1 MNIATSAIL
10 LALGVVLSYFLHA
23 VASNEIF
30 QSAFTEHP
38 IHFILFFAPILLFCM
53 ISVSLGLSQ
62 STLSNHTI
70 SILTIIPSVV
80 ITSVLVLAVQTIR
93 PHPFSM
99 LITYLVCQGLVFAV
113 YFFIT
118 YQFNRAR
125 FLAEYEPREHLHY
138 YAQGDRFWLSTFSYQ
153 LSIGLSL
160 LALEAFSSD
169 YVVGQYALILLFA
182 IAYYSLLSPLYT
194 FLSSHLDM
202 HIETGPDILHPLLKR
217 ITKIQLFAVLVLGIL
232 STIASPY
239 IQALTPK
246 GQDNFSTLVVFSCF
260 LFSICMLTAPA
271 LSATLSLCTAWA
283 ETTAHTTP
291 SNSINSH
298 IPYSAIRYC
307 RRNNCRYNP

>member
-1 MNIATSAIL
+1 
-10 LALGVVLSYFLHA
+10 
-23 VASNEIF
+23 
-30 QSAFTEHP
+30 
-38 IHFILFFAPILLFCM
+38 M

-246 GQDNFSTLVVFSCF
+246 GQDNFLNIGCILLLPVQYMYVNSTGTKN
-260 LFSICMLTAPA
+260 I
-271 LSATLSLCTAWA
+271 ATLSLCTAWA
-283 ETTAHTTP
+283 ETTAHTTLVTVLILI
-291 SNSINSH
+291 SL
-298 IPYSAIRYC
+298 IPQYGIVGAIIADTIPLIIIQLIAYYV
-307 RRNNCRYNP
+307 CRYQLNIHPFHSSEPSLYYS